1 MNTFHPS
8 IWLWGRVLALVSAA
22 FLHTGFVA
30 RLANAEGIV
39 SSDFF
44 VAGGVVE
51 AGGSLVGALG
61 GNRLQAPASV
71 VAPHQAKHVPL
82 RHTSP
87 LERASADIGGDVF
100 PRSRLVLPLLV
111 QAAIDS
117 PADAEAVVA
126 TMTPMTGPMV
136 GLRPHPRTWGSTFE
150 R

>member
-30 RLANAEGIV
+30 RLANAEGVV

-71 VAPHQAKHVPL
+71 VAPH
-82 RHTSP
+82 
-87 LERASADIGGDVF
+87 ERASADIGGDVF